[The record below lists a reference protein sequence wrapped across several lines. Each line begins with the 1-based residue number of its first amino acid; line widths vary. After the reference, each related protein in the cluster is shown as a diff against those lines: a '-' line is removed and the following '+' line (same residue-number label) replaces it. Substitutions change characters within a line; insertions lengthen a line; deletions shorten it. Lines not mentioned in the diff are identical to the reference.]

1 VITRIVRDAVPLPVD
16 CLLMGELSKRLR
28 PSRPLEDR
36 GLAFG
41 VEDSRGTVY
50 RIIET
55 GSVWEA
61 ARIFEAVRRLG
72 FEIAPGR
79 KEPAGRVIR
88 VFRWRLRAGRAAPM
102 TCLEQTS

>member
-1 VITRIVRDAVPLPVD
+1 VITHTVRDAVPLPVD
-16 CLLMGELSKRLR
+16 GLLMGELSKRLR
-28 PSRPLEDR
+28 LSRPLEER

-41 VEDSRGTVY
+41 VEDLRGAVY

-79 KEPAGRVIR
+79 REPEGRVMRI
-88 VFRWRLRAGRAAPM
+88 FRWRQGARPL
-102 TCLEQTS
+102 L